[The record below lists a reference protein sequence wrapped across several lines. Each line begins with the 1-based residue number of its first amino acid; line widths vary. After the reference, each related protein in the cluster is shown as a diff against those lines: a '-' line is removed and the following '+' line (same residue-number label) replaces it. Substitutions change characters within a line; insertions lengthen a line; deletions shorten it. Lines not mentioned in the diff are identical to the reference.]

1 MSIEEIS
8 MILDYPLKDG
18 RQRVMEVMEERRL
31 AEASEVARTKGLDEE
46 GKMEVSHVEE
56 LKR

>member
-1 MSIEEIS
+1 